1 MSDDLYNFA
10 EQMKIA
16 IVKEADGE
24 DGDIHNIQNKEDLE
38 AAEQI
43 MLSPINGQGK
53 KLQKMIEDFRYKA
66 KAMLNDERLQ
76 KIIDD
81 NLSTNVSKKAK
92 ALGNSAHPF
101 FKHQPQGYSCQ

>member
-1 MSDDLYNFA
+1 
-10 EQMKIA
+10 
-16 IVKEADGE
+16 
-24 DGDIHNIQNKEDLE
+24 
-38 AAEQI
+38 

-53 KLQKMIEDFRYKA
+53 RLQKMIEDFRYKA

-92 ALGNSAHPF
+92 ALGKKWPEYMFEQMPVAAAVTLLTLCRGRNSAHPF